1 MKKKRAAK
9 RPLISWLWQ
18 SYNWSAAVPSIFH
31 SSVPPFPTLI
41 DKPLTCNAEQ
51 NQEFLLFFY
60 WAPHHHFK
68 WPFFFL
74 PLHKRII
81 CCLEFR
87 FFATTKLSDP
97 SHLKILNLNFQ
108 KLKPGIQLI
117 LPYFPVYLHGQ
128 IPNFPCLKPYQIP
141 SSSDHKKGEC
151 KAGSI
156 TV

>member
-108 KLKPGIQLI
+108 KIKAWNST
-117 LPYFPVYLHGQ
+117 H
-128 IPNFPCLKPYQIP
+128 
-141 SSSDHKKGEC
+141 SSIFSSLSSWSNSQFSLFETISNSFFFWPQKRGM
-151 KAGSI
+151 
-156 TV
+156 